1 MKKLKLTMILLIGTL
16 FFLTGCQAFGQEE
29 AKNKENQVLIGKW
42 ELSLINKGVAEE
54 KSDGL
59 MTFDENG
66 KMFRTSKQ
74 ETSGTK
80 AYYQVKAD
88 RVYFADSKKALQ
100 EQVKQEGSLHYDL
113 EWKNESQVVLW
124 HADHDFGFLLK
135 RVEEEDK

>member
-1 MKKLKLTMILLIGTL
+1 MK
-16 FFLTGCQAFGQEE
+16 E
-29 AKNKENQVLIGKW
+29 W
-42 ELSLINKGVAEE
+42 REE

-66 KMFRTSKQ
+66 KMFRTSKH

-88 RVYFADSKKALQ
+88 RLYFADSKKALQ

-113 EWKNESQVVLW
+113 EWENDSQVVLW
-124 HADHDFGFLLK
+124 HPTMILVFIKKG
-135 RVEEEDK
+135 RRRG